1 MENDVLELVKLRLG
15 LKDDKLDDVIKNY
28 IYEMKFKI
36 LNYCHTKTIPR
47 DLMYLWATMTM
58 DIVRVD
64 QAYLDEISNTIADN
78 VKSINLG
85 DTSVNFDS
93 SNEVTSTSKK
103 SINDIVL
110 NYEKELRSFR
120 KVKKP

>member
-36 LNYCHTKTIPR
+36 LNYCHIKTIPR

-85 DTSVNFDS
+85 DISVNFGS

-110 NYEKELRSFR
+110 NYEKELRSSR

>member
-1 MENDVLELVKLRLG
+1 MENDVLNLVKLRLG
-15 LKDDKLDDVIKNY
+15 LKDDKLDDVIKSY
-28 IYEMKFKI
+28 IYEIKFKI
-36 LNYCHTKTIPR
+36 LNYCHIKTIPG

-64 QAYLDEISNTIADN
+64 QAYLDEISDTMSDN

-85 DTSVNFDS
+85 DTSVSFGA

-103 SINDIVL
+103 SIDDIVL
-110 NYEKELRSFR
+110 NYGKELRNFR
-120 KVKKP
+120 KVKRS